1 MSVSIAINCPS
12 CQEPGKVNIPPDL
25 LTKKSTGL
33 VTVNVPKDFIC
44 EHAFQIFIDRNGK
57 VRGYQNVDFQLEM
70 RKEIKE
76 TVKSALA
83 ELKRTDISIQGI
95 MSIITSNIF
104 LRITK
109 CSLLG
114 IPITI
119 ISNNQLLNENLK
131 VTFGEKFPDF
141 AKTQFVNELEYNE
154 EYSWTG
160 LVVDLYFKMVN
171 QDPSLS
177 RFLIGQGLSSDIW
190 RSNDPVTQR
199 VLFQNFVERLN
210 LDYNII
216 EQILKN
222 EMEKVKL
229 ATLGKILEKSFKLKV
244 DRDRLR
250 FLYEMVQFR
259 NPKLAAKV
267 VTFDNRIKSMDL
279 F

>member
-1 MSVSIAINCPS
+1 
-12 CQEPGKVNIPPDL
+12 
-25 LTKKSTGL
+25 
-33 VTVNVPKDFIC
+33 
-44 EHAFQIFIDRNGK
+44 
-57 VRGYQNVDFQLEM
+57 M